1 LHSIDLITVVIVLVA
16 AALLAAAFQ
25 AASRADMNR
34 GLKAALLLLILFLGA
49 VMTWN
54 VSTSFNQ

>member
-1 LHSIDLITVVIVLVA
+1 LHSTDLITVVMFLVA

-25 AASRADMNR
+25 AASRANTSR
-34 GLKAALLLLILFLGA
+34 GLKTALLLLILFLGA